1 MISLKEVKENQ
12 ELDALIRGAQ
22 KQLNAIGYT
31 EHGHRHIS
39 IVSKR
44 AGDIL
49 EKLGYP
55 ERTVELARIAGYMHD
70 IGNCVNR
77 VQHAHSGAIMSYNI
91 LKEMGMPVEER
102 TEIMMA
108 IGNHDENTGTA
119 INDISAALILADKSD
134 VYRDRVVNKNL
145 STFDIH
151 DRVNY
156 AVTNAELEID
166 EKERKIILN
175 LTIDTKICPVLDYFE
190 IFMQRTMMSK
200 YAAKYLKVWFELVI
214 NGTKLL

>member
-1 MISLKEVKENQ
+1 MITLKDIKENQ

-55 ERTVELARIAGYMHD
+55 ERTVELTRIAGYMHD

-77 VQHAHSGAIMSYNI
+77 VDHAHSGAILAYNI
-91 LKEMGMPVEER
+91 LKEMGMPIEET

-108 IGNHDENTGTA
+108 IGNHDEKTGTA
-119 INDISAALILADKSD
+119 VSDISAALILADKSD
-134 VYRDRVVNKNL
+134 AHRDRVVNKNL

-156 AVTNAELEID
+156 AVTNADLVMD
-166 EKERKIILN
+166 EKERKITLN

-190 IFMQRTMMSK
+190 IFMERTMMCK
-200 YAAKYLKVWFELVI
+200 YAAKYLKIWFELII
-214 NGTKLL
+214 NDTKLL

>member
-1 MISLKEVKENQ
+1 M
-12 ELDALIRGAQ
+12 DF
-22 KQLNAIGYT
+22 GYT
-31 EHGHRHIS
+31 EHSYRHLG
-39 IVSKR
+39 IVSER
-44 AGDIL
+44 AGNIL
-49 EKLGYP
+49 RDLGFD
-55 ERTVELARIAGYMHD
+55 ERTVELTRIAGYMHD

-77 VQHAHSGAIMSYNI
+77 VDHAHSGAILSYNI
-91 LKEMGMPVEER
+91 LKDMGMDVNER

-119 INDISAALILADKSD
+119 ISDISAALILADKSD
-134 VYRDRVVNKNL
+134 VHRDRVVNKNL

-175 LTIDTKICPVLDYFE
+175 LTIDTNICPVLDYFE

>member
-1 MISLKEVKENQ
+1 MITLKDIKENQ
-12 ELDALIRGAQ
+12 ELDSLIRGAQ

-77 VQHAHSGAIMSYNI
+77 VDHAHSGAILSYNI
-91 LKEMGMPVEER
+91 LKDMGMDVGER

-119 INDISAALILADKSD
+119 ISNISAALILADKSD
-134 VYRDRVVNKNL
+134 VARSRVSKTNIA
-145 STFDIH
+145 TFDIH
-151 DRVNY
+151 DKVNY
-156 AVTNAELEID
+156 AVTNADLKLDAENRVITLKLD
-166 EKERKIILN
+166 
-175 LTIDTKICPVLDYFE
+175 IDTKICPVLDYFK
-190 IFMQRTMMSK
+190 IFMDRTIMSK
-200 YAAKYLKVWFELVI
+200 YAAKYLKIWYELII
-214 NGTKLL
+214 NNTKLL

>member
-1 MISLKEVKENQ
+1 MITLQDVKKNPEI
-12 ELDALIRGAQ
+12 DALIKGAQ
-22 KQLNAIGYT
+22 KQLDGLGYT
-31 EHGHRHIS
+31 EHSHRHIS

-55 ERTVELARIAGYMHD
+55 ERTVELARIAGYLHD
-70 IGNCVNR
+70 IGNAVNR
-77 VQHAHSGAIMSYNI
+77 VDHAHSGAILSFQI
-91 LKEMGMPVEER
+91 LKEMGMPVDER

-108 IGNHDENTGTA
+108 IGNHDEDTGTA
-119 INDISAALILADKSD
+119 VSDISAALILADKSD
-134 VYRDRVVNKNL
+134 VHRDRVVNKNI

-156 AVTNAELEID
+156 AVTNADLTLDSEN
-166 EKERKIILN
+166 RKILLN

-190 IFMQRTMMSK
+190 IFMARTMMSK
-200 YAAKYLKVWFELVI
+200 YAAKYLRIWFELII
-214 NGTKLL
+214 NDTKLL